1 MPTTFSSPKRLQ
13 TTAVDGINTMQIIKG
28 LSTLL
33 LILVLLFNKTNAQS
47 SERLRISLIT
57 CTPGQ
62 ELYSIFG
69 HSALRIIDSNSVSDF
84 MINYG
89 TFDFNDEDF
98 YIKFMRGKLRY
109 FVSIQNTA
117 DFMHDYELEGRGISE
132 QILDFSDQEKAALK
146 NALIEN
152 LKPENR
158 FYQYDFFFDNCTTR
172 LRDILL
178 KNKSPQPVL
187 PAVMPERTKFRQA
200 IHDYLNQGGQHWSK
214 LGIDI
219 LLGAKTDR
227 IMSAKDQGFLPD
239 NLMIALD
246 QSNVKLVS
254 SNRVLLPRK
263 FNEIDPENKEPEYF
277 TTRLLFLVFIF
288 GLAKNKYAIS
298 ATKAFDYLFFTA
310 IGLLGI
316 LLVFMWVGTDHSMT
330 KDNFNLAWALPTMI
344 AIPWLMNKK
353 NALANRFLKIHFYIL
368 GITLLSWTFI
378 PQELNP
384 ALMPIALL
392 LFIRILARIKK

>member
-1 MPTTFSSPKRLQ
+1 MRK
-13 TTAVDGINTMQIIKG
+13 IKD
-28 LSTLL
+28 LSTFM
-33 LILVLLFNKTNAQS
+33 LILVLFLNKVNAQS
-47 SERLRISLIT
+47 SERLRISLVT

-69 HSALRIIDSNSVSDF
+69 HSALRIIDSNSLSDI

-109 FVSIQNTA
+109 FVSLQNTA
-117 DFMHDYELEGRGISE
+117 DFMYDYETEGRGISE
-132 QILDFSDQEKAALK
+132 QILYLSYQEKTTLK

-158 FYQYDFFFDNCTTR
+158 YYQYDFFFDNCTTR
-172 LRDILL
+172 LHDLLL
-178 KNKSPQPVL
+178 KNKNPQPIL
-187 PAVMPERTKFRQA
+187 PAVMPERTRFREA
-200 IHDYLNQGGQHWSK
+200 IHSYLNQGGQQWSK

-239 NLMIALD
+239 NLMFALD
-246 QSNVKLVS
+246 QSNVKMVS

-263 FNEIDPENKEPEYF
+263 FNDNDTENKAPEYF
-277 TTRLLFLVFIF
+277 TTRLLFIVFLF
-288 GLAKNKYAIS
+288 GLIKNKYAIS
-298 ATKAFDYLFFTA
+298 ITKVFDILFFTA
-310 IGLLGI
+310 IGLLGL

-330 KDNFNLAWALPTMI
+330 KDNFNLGWAIPSLI
-344 AIPWLMNKK
+344 AAPWLMNKK
-353 NALANRFLKIHFYIL
+353 NTFSTRFLKIHFYIL
-368 GITLLSWTFI
+368 GFTLLTWHFI

-384 ALMPIALL
+384 ALIPIALL
-392 LFIRILARIKK
+392 LFIRVLVKLKK